1 MDIKE
6 FKKRMST
13 MSGNAVMLKGK
24 DVRPGYKDLTVHRQ
38 LLTVLKGHVGA
49 K

>member
-1 MDIKE
+1 MGVKE
-6 FKKRMST
+6 FKKRLSAMP
-13 MSGNAVMLKGK
+13 GNTVMLKGK
-24 DVRPGYKDLTVHRQ
+24 DVRPGYKDLSVHRQ

>member
-1 MDIKE
+1 MDVKE
-6 FKKRMST
+6 FKKRLL
-13 MSGNAVMLKGK
+13 AVPGKTVMIKGK
-24 DVRPGYKDLTVHRQ
+24 GVHPDYNLSIHRQ